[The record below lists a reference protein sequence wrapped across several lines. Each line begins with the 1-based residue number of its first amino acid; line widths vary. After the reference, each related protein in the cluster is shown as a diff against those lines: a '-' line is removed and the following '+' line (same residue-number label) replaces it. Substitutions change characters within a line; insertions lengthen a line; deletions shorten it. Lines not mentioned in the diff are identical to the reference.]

1 MTWGCWSTAAEHE
14 PVCAQVAKK
23 ANGTRN
29 SVVSRTRV
37 VTYTSNPAFSF
48 EALTTRRIL
57 RNSCFFCT
65 HIPHWTIIVEFNF
78 YNNCDDAL
86 VSPLPST
93 ALTSS
98 SELFSTHSPSFAK
111 LNRRDGA
118 GGWSPLESN
127 EQQWLQVDLGDR
139 VEIVAVATQGRY
151 GSSDWVT
158 SYTLM
163 FSDTGR
169 NWKQYRQDDTIWVFT
184 GNSNADS
191 VVHHKLLHS
200 LKARFL
206 RFVPLKWNVGGQIGL
221 RVEAFG
227 CSYKSD
233 IADFDGRSSL
243 LYRFNQKLMS
253 TFKDVVSLKF
263 KSMQGDGVL
272 FHGEGQR
279 GDYITLELQKGKLS
293 LHINLGDS
301 NLHFSNS
308 HTSVTLGSLLDDQ
321 HWHSVLIERF
331 NKQVNFTVDKHT
343 QHFRTKGDSDHL
355 DIDYELSFG
364 GIPVPGKPG
373 TFQRKNFHGCIENLY
388 YNGVNVIDLA
398 KRRKPQI
405 YTVGNVTFS
414 CSEPQIVPIT
424 FVSSS
429 QSYLLLPGT
438 PQIDGLSV
446 SFQFRTWNKDG
457 LLLFTELSE
466 NSGPLL
472 VYLHG
477 GRLTLLIQKE
487 TENPVEISEG
497 ANLHDGLWHSVN
509 INARRHRITLTLD
522 NNAATAS
529 HAITTSRI
537 YSGNSYYFGGR
548 LLRQVSVDADPQV
561 LATEF
566 SPGAGGT
573 LQLGANGMTDFGQPI
588 ELQGC
593 PDNFTDS
600 QCLNPITAF
609 QGCMRLIFIDNQPKD
624 LILVQQGSLGNF
636 SDLHID
642 LCGIKDS
649 AELNIASCVV
659 LSKWAFGKLITVSDV
674 YPTTVNMEV
683 NALSPGAPFTV
694 IVVKRATRERPVTT
708 TDCGASCPV
717 SQARLINSNINLE
730 KFIHVLEICNETNS
744 KFVGK
749 LKLLIRN
756 LQNKRH
762 YLFQLIVVDVQEYLL
777 AAIYERSCEAYRHQG
792 KTSGFFYIDSDGSG
806 PLGPLRV
813 FCNIT
818 EDKIWTAVQHNNTG
832 LTRVQGADR
841 EKPYTMSFNYNS
853 SAEQLEAVI
862 SSAEYCEQEA
872 AYHCKKSRLLNTP
885 SKPFAGFDIFG
896 VVGANRTNDTGLLA
910 FKDHLPVTQ
919 IVITDTNRSN
929 SEAAWKI
936 GPLRCYGDRQ
946 FWNAASF
953 NTEASYLH
961 FPTFHAEFSAD
972 ISFFFKTTAVSGV
985 FLENLGIKDFIRI
998 EISSPKEI
1006 TFSIDVGNGPT
1017 EATVQSPS
1025 PLNDNQWHYIRAE
1038 RNLKQTSLQVDSLPK
1053 KILEAPAEGHFRL
1066 QLNSQLFVGG
1076 TASRQRGFLGC
1087 IRSLHLNGQKL
1098 DLEERAKMTPGVKP
1112 GCPGHCSSYGNLC
1125 HNGGKCVEKYTG
1137 YFCDCTN
1144 SAYEGPFCKE
1154 EVSAL
1159 FEAGTSVTYI
1169 FQEPYPVTKN
1179 ASTSSSAIYADAVM
1193 SKENIAF
1200 SFLTAHTPSLLLYIN
1215 TYFHEYLAIILSKNG
1230 SLQVRYKLSKDGLL
1244 IFTIDSGNF
1253 ANRELHHVKI
1263 NREGREL
1270 IIQVD
1275 QVLKLKHNF
1284 SEIDFK
1290 AIKSLTLGK
1299 VTDSLSLDPEVSKAN
1314 AYGFTGCLSSVQYNH
1329 IAPLKAALRHPSV
1342 APVTVKGSL
1351 TESNCASMMDADVNT
1366 ATTIYSSSD
1375 PFGKTDEREPLTNAV
1390 RSDSA
1395 VIGGVIAV
1403 VIFIIFCIIAIMSRF
1418 LYQHKQAHR
1427 SSQKKEKEYP
1437 ENLESNFKADIDLQN
1452 TVSECK
1458 REYFI

>member
-1 MTWGCWSTAAEHE
+1 MDSPALGAVALLFAGFWHLGLTAT
-14 PVCAQVAKK
+14 
-23 ANGTRN
+23 N
-29 SVVSRTRV
+29 
-37 VTYTSNPAFSF
+37 Y
-48 EALTTRRIL
+48 
-57 RNSCFFCT
+57 
-65 HIPHWTIIVEFNF
+65 
-78 YNNCDDAL
+78 NCDGTL
-86 VSPLPST
+86 VSTLPSS
-93 ALTSS
+93 AFTSS
-98 SELFSTHSPSFAK
+98 SEFFSTHSPSFAK

-118 GGWSPLESN
+118 GGWSPLDSN

-139 VEIVAVATQGRY
+139 VEIVGVATQGRY

-169 NWKQYRQDDTIWVFT
+169 NWKQYRKDDTIWVFT

-191 VVHHKLLHS
+191 VVHHKLPHS
-200 LKARFL
+200 MKARFL
-206 RFVPLKWNVGGQIGL
+206 RFVPLKWNAGGHIGL
-221 RVEAFG
+221 RVEVFG

-263 KSMQGDGVL
+263 KSMQEDGVL

-301 NLHFSNS
+301 NLHFTNS
-308 HTSVTLGSLLDDQ
+308 HTSITLGSLLDDQ

-388 YNGVNVIDLA
+388 YNGVNIIDLA

-405 YTVGNVTFS
+405 YTVGNVTFF

-429 QSYLLLPGT
+429 RSYLLLPGT

-457 LLLFTELSE
+457 LLLSTELSE
-466 NSGPLL
+466 NSGSLL

-477 GRLTLLIQKE
+477 GRLTLLIQKVAE
-487 TENPVEISEG
+487 DPVEISEG
-497 ANLHDGLWHSVN
+497 TNLHDGLWHSLN

-522 NNAATAS
+522 NNAASAS
-529 HAITTSRI
+529 HATTVSRI
-537 YSGNSYYFGGR
+537 YSGNSYYFG
-548 LLRQVSVDADPQV
+548 
-561 LATEF
+561 
-566 SPGAGGT
+566 
-573 LQLGANGMTDFGQPI
+573 
-588 ELQGC
+588 GC

-600 QCLNPITAF
+600 QCLNPTAAF

-642 LCGIKDS
+642 LCDIKDRCLPNYC
-649 AELNIASCVV
+649 EHG
-659 LSKWAFGKLITVSDV
+659 GKCSQSW
-674 YPTTVNMEV
+674 TTFYCDCNDTSYM
-683 NALSPGAPFTV
+683 GAT
-694 IVVKRATRERPVTT
+694 
-708 TDCGASCPV
+708 CH
-717 SQARLINSNINLE
+717 NS
-730 KFIHVLEICNETNS
+730 
-744 KFVGK
+744 
-749 LKLLIRN
+749 
-756 LQNKRH
+756 
-762 YLFQLIVVDVQEYLL
+762 
-777 AAIYERSCEAYRHQG
+777 IYEQSCEAYRHQG
-792 KTSGFFYIDSDGSG
+792 KTSDFFYIDSDGSG

-818 EDKIWTAVQHNNTG
+818 DGMPFAWWVGRANEKHLYWGGSLPGIQQCACG
-832 LTRVQGADR
+832 LEESCLDMRYFCNCDADR
-841 EKPYTMSFNYNS
+841 E
-853 SAEQLEAVI
+853 EW
-862 SSAEYCEQEA
+862 
-872 AYHCKKSRLLNTP
+872 
-885 SKPFAGFDIFG
+885 
-896 VVGANRTNDTGLLA
+896 TNDTGLLG

-961 FPTFHAEFSAD
+961 FPTFHAEVSAD
-972 ISFFFKTTAVSGV
+972 ISFFFKTTSLSGV
-985 FLENLGIKDFIRI
+985 FLENLGMKDFIRV
-998 EISSPKEI
+998 EIRSPKEI

-1017 EATVQSPS
+1017 EATVQSPT
-1025 PLNDNQWHYIRAE
+1025 PLNDNQWHYVRAE
-1038 RNLKQTSLQVDSLPK
+1038 RNLKQTSLQVDNLPK
-1053 KILEAPAEGHFRL
+1053 KVLEAPAEGHFRL

-1076 TASRQRGFLGC
+1076 TASRQKGFLGC

-1125 HNGGKCVEKYTG
+1125 HNGGKCVEKYNG
-1137 YFCDCTN
+1137 YSCDCTS

-1159 FEAGTSVTYI
+1159 FEAGTSITYI

-1179 ASTSSSAIYADAVM
+1179 ASTSSSAIYADAIM

-1200 SFLTAHTPSLLLYIN
+1200 SFLTAHAPSLLLYIN
-1215 TYFHEYLAIILSKNG
+1215 TYFHEYLAVILSKNG

-1253 ANRELHHVKI
+1253 ANREMHHVKI

-1275 QVLKLKHNF
+1275 QVIKLKHNF

-1314 AYGFTGCLSSVQYNH
+1314 AYGFTGCMSSVWYNH
-1329 IAPLKAALRHPSV
+1329 IAPLKAALRHPSI

-1351 TESNCASMMDADVNT
+1351 TESSCSSLMEADVNT

-1427 SSQKKEKEYP
+1427 SSQTKEKEYP
-1437 ENLESNFKADIDLQN
+1437 ENLESSFKADIDLQN

>member
-1 MTWGCWSTAAEHE
+1 MDSAPQLSTRLILLLSSLWHL
-14 PVCAQVAKK
+14 
-23 ANGTRN
+23 G
-29 SVVSRTRV
+29 
-37 VTYTSNPAFSF
+37 
-48 EALTTRRIL
+48 LTAT
-57 RNSCFFCT
+57 N
-65 HIPHWTIIVEFNF
+65 
-78 YNNCDDAL
+78 YNCDDAL
-86 VSPLPST
+86 VSSLPLT
-93 ALTSS
+93 AFDSS
-98 SELFSTHSPSFAK
+98 SELFSVHNPSFAK

-127 EQQWLQVDLGDR
+127 PKQWLQIDLGDR
-139 VEIVAVATQGRY
+139 AEITAVATQGRY
-151 GSSDWVT
+151 GSSDWIT
-158 SYTLM
+158 SYILM

-169 NWKQYRQDDTIWVFT
+169 NWKQYRQEDGIWSRVKERERKCASQVFT
-184 GNSNADS
+184 GNTNADS

-200 LKARFL
+200 VKTRFL
-206 RFVPLKWNVGGQIGL
+206 RFVPLKWNPSGRIGL
-221 RVEAFG
+221 RVEVYG

-243 LYRFNQKLMS
+243 LYRFNQKMMS

-293 LHINLGDS
+293 LHINLGDAK
-301 NLHFSNS
+301 LRFSTS

-373 TFQRKNFHGCIENLY
+373 TFLKKNFLGCIENLY
-388 YNGVNVIDLA
+388 YNGVNIIDLA

-414 CSEPQIVPIT
+414 CSEPPIVPIT

-429 QSYLLLPGT
+429 SSYLLLPGT

-457 LLLFTELSE
+457 LLLSTELSE
-466 NSGPLL
+466 DSGVLL
-472 VYLHG
+472 LYLHI
-477 GRLTLLIQKE
+477 GRLTLVIQKVA
-487 TENPVEISEG
+487 ENSMEISAG
-497 ANLHDGLWHSVN
+497 SNLHDGLWHSVN

-522 NNAATAS
+522 NDVAAAA
-529 HAITTSRI
+529 HATTLSQI
-537 YSGNSYYFGGR
+537 YSGNSYYFGG
-548 LLRQVSVDADPQV
+548 
-561 LATEF
+561 
-566 SPGAGGT
+566 
-573 LQLGANGMTDFGQPI
+573 
-588 ELQGC
+588 C
-593 PDNFTDS
+593 PDNFTES

-642 LCGIKDS
+642 LCDIKDRCLPNYC
-649 AELNIASCVV
+649 EHG
-659 LSKWAFGKLITVSDV
+659 GKCSQSW
-674 YPTTVNMEV
+674 TTFYCDCSEMGYM
-683 NALSPGAPFTV
+683 GAT
-694 IVVKRATRERPVTT
+694 
-708 TDCGASCPV
+708 CH
-717 SQARLINSNINLE
+717 NS
-730 KFIHVLEICNETNS
+730 
-744 KFVGK
+744 
-749 LKLLIRN
+749 
-756 LQNKRH
+756 
-762 YLFQLIVVDVQEYLL
+762 
-777 AAIYERSCEAYRHQG
+777 IYEQSCEAYRHKG
-792 KTSGFFYIDSDGSG
+792 KTSGFFHIDSDGSG
-806 PLGPLRV
+806 PLGPFQV
-813 FCNIT
+813 YCNIT
-818 EDKIWTAVQHNNTG
+818 EDKIWTAVQHNNTE
-832 LTRVQGADR
+832 LTRVQGADP
-841 EKPYTMSFNYNS
+841 EKPYAMYFNYS
-853 SAEQLEAVI
+853 SSLDQIEAMI
-862 SSAEYCEQEA
+862 NSAEYCEQEV

-885 SKPFAGFDIFG
+885 NGMPYVWWVGRANEKHPYWGGSLPG
-896 VVGANRTNDTGLLA
+896 VQQCACGLEESCLDMRYFCNCDADKEEWTHDTGLLS

-919 IVITDTNRSN
+919 LMITDTNRSN
-929 SEAAWKI
+929 SEAAWRI
-936 GPLRCYGDRQ
+936 GPLRCHGDRQ

-1006 TFSIDVGNGPT
+1006 TFSIDVGNGPM
-1017 EATVQSPS
+1017 EATVQSPTS
-1025 PLNDNQWHYIRAE
+1025 LNDNQWHFVRAE
-1038 RNLKQTSLQVDSLPK
+1038 RNLKQTSLQVDNLPK

-1066 QLNSQLFVGG
+1066 QLNSQFFVGG
-1076 TASRQRGFLGC
+1076 TASRQKGFLGC

-1125 HNGGKCVEKYTG
+1125 HNGGKCVEKYNG
-1137 YFCDCTN
+1137 YFCDCT
-1144 SAYEGPFCKE
+1144 SSPYEGPFCKE
-1154 EVSAL
+1154 EVSAV

-1179 ASTSSSAIYADAVM
+1179 ASTSSSGIYADAIM

-1200 SFLTAHTPSLLLYIN
+1200 SFLTARAPSLLLYID
-1215 TYFHEYLAIILSKNG
+1215 TYFHDYLAVILSKND
-1230 SLQVRYKLSKDGLL
+1230 SLGL
-1244 IFTIDSGNF
+1244 DS
-1253 ANRELHHVKI
+1253 E
-1263 NREGREL
+1263 
-1270 IIQVD
+1270 
-1275 QVLKLKHNF
+1275 VLK
-1284 SEIDFK
+1284 
-1290 AIKSLTLGK
+1290 
-1299 VTDSLSLDPEVSKAN
+1299 AN
-1314 AYGFTGCLSSVQYNH
+1314 SHGFTGCLSSVQYNH
-1329 IAPLKAALRHPSV
+1329 IAPLKAALRHPSI

-1351 TESNCASMMDADVNT
+1351 TESSCGYIAEADVNT
-1366 ATTIYSSSD
+1366 ITTVYSSSD
-1375 PFGKTDEREPLTNAV
+1375 PFGKSDEREPLTNAI

-1403 VIFIIFCIIAIMSRF
+1403 VIFIIFCIVAIMSRF
-1418 LYQHKQAHR
+1418 LYQHKQTHR
-1427 SSQKKEKEYP
+1427 SSQAKEKEYA
-1437 ENLESNFKADIDLQN
+1437 ENLDSSFKTDIDLQN

>member
-1 MTWGCWSTAAEHE
+1 MDSRALGGFTLLLFTLWHLGLAAT
-14 PVCAQVAKK
+14 
-23 ANGTRN
+23 N
-29 SVVSRTRV
+29 
-37 VTYTSNPAFSF
+37 Y
-48 EALTTRRIL
+48 
-57 RNSCFFCT
+57 
-65 HIPHWTIIVEFNF
+65 
-78 YNNCDDAL
+78 NCDDAL
-86 VSPLPST
+86 VSPLPSA

-139 VEIVAVATQGRY
+139 VEVVAVATQGRY

-158 SYTLM
+158 SYALM

-169 NWKQYRQDDTIWVFT
+169 NWRQYRQDDSVWVFT

-200 LKARFL
+200 MKARFL
-206 RFVPLKWNVGGQIGL
+206 RFIPLKWNAGGRIGL
-221 RVEAFG
+221 RVEVFG

-293 LHINLGDS
+293 LHLNLGDS

-388 YNGVNVIDLA
+388 YNGVNIIDLA

-414 CSEPQIVPIT
+414 CSEPQVVPIT
-424 FVSSS
+424 FVSASR
-429 QSYLLLPGT
+429 SYLLLPGT
-438 PQIDGLSV
+438 AQIDGLSV

-466 NSGPLL
+466 NSGHLL

-477 GRLTLLIQKE
+477 GRLMLFIQKE
-487 TENPVEISEG
+487 TENPVEITEG
-497 ANLHDGLWHSVN
+497 TNLHDGLWHSVN

-522 NNAATAS
+522 NDAATAS
-529 HAITTSRI
+529 HATTVSRI
-537 YSGNSYYFGGR
+537 YSGNSYYFG
-548 LLRQVSVDADPQV
+548 
-561 LATEF
+561 
-566 SPGAGGT
+566 
-573 LQLGANGMTDFGQPI
+573 
-588 ELQGC
+588 GC

-642 LCGIKDS
+642 LCGIKDRCLPNYCEHGGRCS
-649 AELNIASCVV
+649 QSWTTFYCDCNNTGYTGATCHNS
-659 LSKWAFGKLITVSDV
+659 V
-674 YPTTVNMEV
+674 YE
-683 NALSPGAPFTV
+683 
-694 IVVKRATRERPVTT
+694 
-708 TDCGASCPV
+708 
-717 SQARLINSNINLE
+717 Q
-730 KFIHVLEICNETNS
+730 
-744 KFVGK
+744 
-749 LKLLIRN
+749 
-756 LQNKRH
+756 
-762 YLFQLIVVDVQEYLL
+762 
-777 AAIYERSCEAYRHQG
+777 SCEAYRHQG

-818 EDKIWTAVQHNNTG
+818 EDKIWTAVQHNSTG
-832 LTRVQGADR
+832 LTRVQGAGP
-841 EKPYTMSFNYNS
+841 ENPYTMSFNYNS

-862 SSAEYCEQEA
+862 NSAEYCEQEA
-872 AYHCKKSRLLNTP
+872 SYHCKKSRLLNTP
-885 SKPFAGFDIFG
+885 NGMPFAWW
-896 VVGANRTNDTGLLA
+896 VGRANEKHLYWGGSLPGIQQCACGLEESCLDMRYFCNCDADREEWTNDTGLLA

-961 FPTFHAEFSAD
+961 FPTLHAEVSAD
-972 ISFFFKTTAVSGV
+972 ISFFFKTTAVAGV

-1017 EATVQSPS
+1017 EATVQSPT
-1025 PLNDNQWHYIRAE
+1025 PLNDNQWHYVRAE

-1053 KILEAPAEGHFRL
+1053 KVLQAPAEGHFRL

-1076 TASRQRGFLGC
+1076 TASRQKGFLGC

-1144 SAYEGPFCKE
+1144 SAYEGPYCKE

-1159 FEAGTSVTYI
+1159 FEAGTSVTYT

-1179 ASTSSSAIYADAVM
+1179 ASTSSSAIYVDAVM

-1215 TYFHEYLAIILSKNG
+1215 TYFHEYLAVILSKNG

-1342 APVTVKGSL
+1342 APVTVRGSL
-1351 TESNCASMMDADVNT
+1351 TESSCASMLEADVNT

-1427 SSQKKEKEYP
+1427 NSQKKEKEYP
-1437 ENLESNFKADIDLQN
+1437 ENLESSFKADIDLQN

>member
-1 MTWGCWSTAAEHE
+1 MDSAPQLSTRLILLLSSLWHL
-14 PVCAQVAKK
+14 
-23 ANGTRN
+23 G
-29 SVVSRTRV
+29 
-37 VTYTSNPAFSF
+37 
-48 EALTTRRIL
+48 LTAT
-57 RNSCFFCT
+57 N
-65 HIPHWTIIVEFNF
+65 
-78 YNNCDDAL
+78 YNCDDAL
-86 VSPLPST
+86 VSSLPLT
-93 ALTSS
+93 AFDSS
-98 SELFSTHSPSFAK
+98 SELFSVHNPSFAK

-127 EQQWLQVDLGDR
+127 PKQWLQIDLGDR
-139 VEIVAVATQGRY
+139 AEITAVATQGRY
-151 GSSDWVT
+151 GSSDWIT
-158 SYTLM
+158 SYILM

-169 NWKQYRQDDTIWVFT
+169 NWKQYRQEDGIWSRVKERERKCASQVFT
-184 GNSNADS
+184 GNTNADS

-200 LKARFL
+200 VKTRFL
-206 RFVPLKWNVGGQIGL
+206 RFVPLKWNPSGRIGL
-221 RVEAFG
+221 RVEVYG

-243 LYRFNQKLMS
+243 LYRFNQKMMS

-293 LHINLGDS
+293 LHINLGDAK
-301 NLHFSNS
+301 LRFSTS

-373 TFQRKNFHGCIENLY
+373 TFLKKNFLGCIENLY
-388 YNGVNVIDLA
+388 YNGVNIIDLA

-414 CSEPQIVPIT
+414 CSEPPIVPIT

-429 QSYLLLPGT
+429 SSYLLLPGT

-457 LLLFTELSE
+457 LLLSTELSE
-466 NSGPLL
+466 DSGVLL
-472 VYLHG
+472 LYLHI
-477 GRLTLLIQKE
+477 GRLTLVIQKVA
-487 TENPVEISEG
+487 ENSMEISAG
-497 ANLHDGLWHSVN
+497 SNLHDGLWHSVN

-522 NNAATAS
+522 NDVAAAA
-529 HAITTSRI
+529 HATTLSQI
-537 YSGNSYYFGGR
+537 YSGNSYYFGG
-548 LLRQVSVDADPQV
+548 
-561 LATEF
+561 
-566 SPGAGGT
+566 
-573 LQLGANGMTDFGQPI
+573 
-588 ELQGC
+588 C
-593 PDNFTDS
+593 PDNFTES

-642 LCGIKDS
+642 LCDIKDRCLPNYC
-649 AELNIASCVV
+649 EHG
-659 LSKWAFGKLITVSDV
+659 GKCSQSW
-674 YPTTVNMEV
+674 TTFYCDCSEMGYM
-683 NALSPGAPFTV
+683 GAT
-694 IVVKRATRERPVTT
+694 
-708 TDCGASCPV
+708 CH
-717 SQARLINSNINLE
+717 NS
-730 KFIHVLEICNETNS
+730 
-744 KFVGK
+744 
-749 LKLLIRN
+749 
-756 LQNKRH
+756 
-762 YLFQLIVVDVQEYLL
+762 
-777 AAIYERSCEAYRHQG
+777 IYEQSCEAYRHKG
-792 KTSGFFYIDSDGSG
+792 KTSGFFHIDSDGSG
-806 PLGPLRV
+806 PLGPFQV
-813 FCNIT
+813 YCNIT
-818 EDKIWTAVQHNNTG
+818 EDKIWTAVQHNNTE
-832 LTRVQGADR
+832 LTRVQGADP
-841 EKPYTMSFNYNS
+841 EKPYAMYFNYS
-853 SAEQLEAVI
+853 SSLDQIEAMI
-862 SSAEYCEQEA
+862 NSAEYCEQEV

-885 SKPFAGFDIFG
+885 NGMPYVWWVGRANEKHPYWGGSLPG
-896 VVGANRTNDTGLLA
+896 VQQCACGLDESCLDMRYFCNCDADKEEWTHDTGLLS

-919 IVITDTNRSN
+919 LVITDTNRSN
-929 SEAAWKI
+929 SEAAWRI
-936 GPLRCYGDRQ
+936 GPLRCHGDRQ

-1006 TFSIDVGNGPT
+1006 TFSIDVGNGPM
-1017 EATVQSPS
+1017 EATVQSPTS
-1025 PLNDNQWHYIRAE
+1025 LNDNQWHFVRAE
-1038 RNLKQTSLQVDSLPK
+1038 RNLKQTSLQVDNLPK

-1066 QLNSQLFVGG
+1066 QLNSQFFVGG
-1076 TASRQRGFLGC
+1076 TASRQKGFLGC

-1125 HNGGKCVEKYTG
+1125 HNGGKCVEKYNG
-1137 YFCDCTN
+1137 YFCDCT
-1144 SAYEGPFCKE
+1144 SSPYEGPFCKE
-1154 EVSAL
+1154 EVSAV

-1179 ASTSSSAIYADAVM
+1179 ASTSSSGIYADAIM

-1200 SFLTAHTPSLLLYIN
+1200 SFLTARAPSLLLYID
-1215 TYFHEYLAIILSKNG
+1215 TYFHDYLAVILSKND
-1230 SLQVRYKLSKDGLL
+1230 SLGL
-1244 IFTIDSGNF
+1244 DS
-1253 ANRELHHVKI
+1253 E
-1263 NREGREL
+1263 
-1270 IIQVD
+1270 
-1275 QVLKLKHNF
+1275 VLK
-1284 SEIDFK
+1284 
-1290 AIKSLTLGK
+1290 
-1299 VTDSLSLDPEVSKAN
+1299 AN
-1314 AYGFTGCLSSVQYNH
+1314 SHGFMGCLSSVQYNH
-1329 IAPLKAALRHPSV
+1329 IAPLKAALRHPSI

-1351 TESNCASMMDADVNT
+1351 TESSCGYIAEADVNT
-1366 ATTIYSSSD
+1366 ITTVYSSSD
-1375 PFGKTDEREPLTNAV
+1375 PFGKSDEREPLTNAI

-1403 VIFIIFCIIAIMSRF
+1403 VIFIIFCIVAIMSRF
-1418 LYQHKQAHR
+1418 LYQHKQTHR
-1427 SSQKKEKEYP
+1427 SSQAKEKEYA
-1437 ENLESNFKADIDLQN
+1437 ENLDSSFKTDIDLQN

>member
-1 MTWGCWSTAAEHE
+1 MDSPALGAVALLLAGFWHLGLTAT
-14 PVCAQVAKK
+14 
-23 ANGTRN
+23 N
-29 SVVSRTRV
+29 
-37 VTYTSNPAFSF
+37 Y
-48 EALTTRRIL
+48 
-57 RNSCFFCT
+57 
-65 HIPHWTIIVEFNF
+65 
-78 YNNCDDAL
+78 NCDGAL
-86 VSPLPST
+86 VSTLPSS
-93 ALTSS
+93 AFTSS
-98 SELFSTHSPSFAK
+98 SDFFSTHSPSFAK

-118 GGWSPLESN
+118 GGWSPLDSN

-139 VEIVAVATQGRY
+139 VEIVGVATQGRY

-169 NWKQYRQDDTIWVFT
+169 NWKQYRKDDTVWVFT

-200 LKARFL
+200 MKARFL
-206 RFVPLKWNVGGQIGL
+206 RFIPLKWNVGGHIGL
-221 RVEAFG
+221 RVEVFG

-263 KSMQGDGVL
+263 KSMQEDGVL

-301 NLHFSNS
+301 NLHFTNS
-308 HTSVTLGSLLDDQ
+308 HTSITLGSLLDDQ

-388 YNGVNVIDLA
+388 YNGVNIIDLA

-405 YTVGNVTFS
+405 YTGNVTFS

-429 QSYLLLPGT
+429 RSYLLLPGT

-457 LLLFTELSE
+457 LLLSTELSE
-466 NSGPLL
+466 NSGSLL

-477 GRLTLLIQKE
+477 GRLTLLIQKMAE
-487 TENPVEISEG
+487 DPVEISE
-497 ANLHDGLWHSVN
+497 
-509 INARRHRITLTLD
+509 
-522 NNAATAS
+522 
-529 HAITTSRI
+529 
-537 YSGNSYYFGGR
+537 
-548 LLRQVSVDADPQV
+548 
-561 LATEF
+561 
-566 SPGAGGT
+566 
-573 LQLGANGMTDFGQPI
+573 
-588 ELQGC
+588 GC

-642 LCGIKDS
+642 LCDIKDRCLPNYC
-649 AELNIASCVV
+649 EHG
-659 LSKWAFGKLITVSDV
+659 GKCSQSW
-674 YPTTVNMEV
+674 TTFYCDCNDT
-683 NALSPGAPFTV
+683 SYTGAT
-694 IVVKRATRERPVTT
+694 
-708 TDCGASCPV
+708 CH
-717 SQARLINSNINLE
+717 NS
-730 KFIHVLEICNETNS
+730 
-744 KFVGK
+744 
-749 LKLLIRN
+749 
-756 LQNKRH
+756 
-762 YLFQLIVVDVQEYLL
+762 
-777 AAIYERSCEAYRHQG
+777 IYEQSCEAYRHQG
-792 KTSGFFYIDSDGSG
+792 KTSDFFYIDSDGSG

-832 LTRVQGADR
+832 LTRVQGAGP

-853 SAEQLEAVI
+853 SSEQLEAVI
-862 SSAEYCEQEA
+862 NSAEYCEQEA

-885 SKPFAGFDIFG
+885 NGIPFAWW
-896 VVGANRTNDTGLLA
+896 VGRANEKHLYWGGSLPGIQQCACGLEESCLDMRYFCNCDADREEWTNDTGLLA

-961 FPTFHAEFSAD
+961 FPTFHAEVSAD
-972 ISFFFKTTAVSGV
+972 ISFFFKTTSLSGV
-985 FLENLGIKDFIRI
+985 FLENLGMKDFIRV
-998 EISSPKEI
+998 EIRSPKEI

-1017 EATVQSPS
+1017 EATVQSPT
-1025 PLNDNQWHYIRAE
+1025 PLNDNQWHYVRAE
-1038 RNLKQTSLQVDSLPK
+1038 RNLKQTSLQVDNLPK
-1053 KILEAPAEGHFRL
+1053 KVLEAPAEGHFRL

-1076 TASRQRGFLGC
+1076 TASRQKGFLGC

-1125 HNGGKCVEKYTG
+1125 HNGGKCVEKYNG
-1137 YFCDCTN
+1137 YSCDCTG
-1144 SAYEGPFCKE
+1144 SAYEGPYCKE

-1159 FEAGTSVTYI
+1159 FEAGTSITYI

-1179 ASTSSSAIYADAVM
+1179 TSTSSSAIYADAIM

-1200 SFLTAHTPSLLLYIN
+1200 SFLTAHAPSLLLYIN
-1215 TYFHEYLAIILSKNG
+1215 TYFHEYLAVILSKNG

-1253 ANRELHHVKI
+1253 ANREMHRVKI

-1270 IIQVD
+1270 IIQVFI
-1275 QVLKLKHNF
+1275 KLKHNF

-1299 VTDSLSLDPEVSKAN
+1299 VTDSLTMDPEVSKAN
-1314 AYGFTGCLSSVQYNH
+1314 AYGFTGCMSSVWYNH
-1329 IAPLKAALRHPSV
+1329 IAPLKAALRHPSI

-1351 TESNCASMMDADVNT
+1351 TESSCSSLTEADVNT

-1427 SSQKKEKEYP
+1427 SSQTKEKEYP
-1437 ENLESNFKADIDLQN
+1437 ENLESSFKADTDLQN

>member
-1 MTWGCWSTAAEHE
+1 MDSPALGGFTLLLVSFWHLGLTAT
-14 PVCAQVAKK
+14 
-23 ANGTRN
+23 N
-29 SVVSRTRV
+29 
-37 VTYTSNPAFSF
+37 Y
-48 EALTTRRIL
+48 
-57 RNSCFFCT
+57 
-65 HIPHWTIIVEFNF
+65 
-78 YNNCDDAL
+78 NCDDAL
-86 VSPLPST
+86 VSALPSS
-93 ALTSS
+93 AFTSS
-98 SELFSTHSPSFAK
+98 SEFFSTHSPSFAK

-118 GGWSPLESN
+118 GGWSPLYSN

-169 NWKQYRQDDTIWVFT
+169 NWKQYRQDDTVWVFT

-200 LKARFL
+200 MKARFL

-221 RVEAFG
+221 RVEVFG

-279 GDYITLELQKGKLS
+279 GDYITLEMQKGKLS

-301 NLHFSNS
+301 NLHSTNS

-388 YNGVNVIDLA
+388 YNGVNIIDLA

-429 QSYLLLPGT
+429 RSYLLLPGT

-457 LLLFTELSE
+457 LLLSTELSE
-466 NSGPLL
+466 KSGSLL

-477 GRLTLLIQKE
+477 GRLTLLIQKV

-497 ANLHDGLWHSVN
+497 TNLHDGLWHSVN

-529 HAITTSRI
+529 HATIVSRI
-537 YSGNSYYFGGR
+537 YSGNSYYFG
-548 LLRQVSVDADPQV
+548 
-561 LATEF
+561 
-566 SPGAGGT
+566 
-573 LQLGANGMTDFGQPI
+573 
-588 ELQGC
+588 GC

-642 LCGIKDS
+642 LCGIKDRCLPNYC
-649 AELNIASCVV
+649 EHG
-659 LSKWAFGKLITVSDV
+659 GKCSQSW
-674 YPTTVNMEV
+674 TTFYCDCNDTGYT
-683 NALSPGAPFTV
+683 GAT
-694 IVVKRATRERPVTT
+694 
-708 TDCGASCPV
+708 CH
-717 SQARLINSNINLE
+717 NS
-730 KFIHVLEICNETNS
+730 
-744 KFVGK
+744 
-749 LKLLIRN
+749 
-756 LQNKRH
+756 
-762 YLFQLIVVDVQEYLL
+762 
-777 AAIYERSCEAYRHQG
+777 IYEQSCEAYRHQG
-792 KTSGFFYIDSDGSG
+792 KSSGFFYIDSDGSG
-806 PLGPLRV
+806 PLGPLQV

-818 EDKIWTAVQHNNTG
+818 EDKIWTAVQHNNTE
-832 LTRVQGADR
+832 LTRVQGAGL

-853 SAEQLEAVI
+853 SMEQLEAVI
-862 SSAEYCEQEA
+862 NSAEYCEQEA
-872 AYHCKKSRLLNTP
+872 AYHCRKSRLLNTP
-885 SKPFAGFDIFG
+885 NGMPFAWW
-896 VVGANRTNDTGLLA
+896 VGRANEKHLYWGGSLPGIQQCACGLEESCLDMRYFCNCDADREEWTNDTGLLA

-961 FPTFHAEFSAD
+961 FPTFHAEVSAD
-972 ISFFFKTTAVSGV
+972 ISFFFKTTAPSGV
-985 FLENLGIKDFIRI
+985 FLENLGIKDFIRV

-1006 TFSIDVGNGPT
+1006 VFSVDVGNGPT
-1017 EATVQSPS
+1017 EAIVQSPT
-1025 PLNDNQWHYIRAE
+1025 PLNDNQWHYVRAE
-1038 RNLKQTSLQVDSLPK
+1038 RNLKQTSLQVDNLPK
-1053 KILEAPAEGHFRL
+1053 KVLEAPAEGHFRL

-1076 TASRQRGFLGC
+1076 TASRQKGFMGC

-1098 DLEERAKMTPGVKP
+1098 DLEERAKMTSGVKP

-1125 HNGGKCVEKYTG
+1125 HNGGKCVEKYNG
-1137 YFCDCTN
+1137 YYCDCTN
-1144 SAYEGPFCKE
+1144 SAYEGPFCK
-1154 EVSAL
+1154 
-1159 FEAGTSVTYI
+1159 
-1169 FQEPYPVTKN
+1169 K
-1179 ASTSSSAIYADAVM
+1179 
-1193 SKENIAF
+1193 
-1200 SFLTAHTPSLLLYIN
+1200 
-1215 TYFHEYLAIILSKNG
+1215 G

-1263 NREGREL
+1263 NRDGREL

-1290 AIKSLTLGK
+1290 ATKSLTLGK

-1314 AYGFTGCLSSVQYNH
+1314 AYGFTGCLSSVRYNH
-1329 IAPLKAALRHPSV
+1329 IAPLKAALRHPSI

-1351 TESNCASMMDADVNT
+1351 TESSCASLMETDVNT

-1427 SSQKKEKEYP
+1427 SSQTKEKEHP
-1437 ENLESNFKADIDLQN
+1437 ENLESSFKADIDLQN
-1452 TVSECK
+1452 TSQKPE
-1458 REYFI
+1458 I

>member
-1 MTWGCWSTAAEHE
+1 MDSPALGAVALLLAGFWHLGLTAT
-14 PVCAQVAKK
+14 
-23 ANGTRN
+23 N
-29 SVVSRTRV
+29 
-37 VTYTSNPAFSF
+37 Y
-48 EALTTRRIL
+48 
-57 RNSCFFCT
+57 
-65 HIPHWTIIVEFNF
+65 
-78 YNNCDDAL
+78 NCDGAL
-86 VSPLPST
+86 VSTLPSS
-93 ALTSS
+93 AFTSS
-98 SELFSTHSPSFAK
+98 SDFFSTHSPSFAK

-118 GGWSPLESN
+118 GGWSPLDSN

-139 VEIVAVATQGRY
+139 VEIVGVATQGRY

-169 NWKQYRQDDTIWVFT
+169 NWKQYRKDDTVWVFT

-200 LKARFL
+200 MKARFL
-206 RFVPLKWNVGGQIGL
+206 RFIPLKWNVGGHIGL
-221 RVEAFG
+221 RVEVFG

-263 KSMQGDGVL
+263 KSMQEDGVL

-301 NLHFSNS
+301 NLHFTNS
-308 HTSVTLGSLLDDQ
+308 HTSITLGSLLDDQ

-388 YNGVNVIDLA
+388 YNGVNIIDLA

-405 YTVGNVTFS
+405 YTGNVTFS

-429 QSYLLLPGT
+429 RSYLLLPGT

-457 LLLFTELSE
+457 LLLSTELSE
-466 NSGPLL
+466 NSGSLL

-477 GRLTLLIQKE
+477 GRLTLLIQKMAE
-487 TENPVEISEG
+487 DPVEISE
-497 ANLHDGLWHSVN
+497 
-509 INARRHRITLTLD
+509 
-522 NNAATAS
+522 
-529 HAITTSRI
+529 
-537 YSGNSYYFGGR
+537 
-548 LLRQVSVDADPQV
+548 
-561 LATEF
+561 
-566 SPGAGGT
+566 
-573 LQLGANGMTDFGQPI
+573 
-588 ELQGC
+588 GC

-642 LCGIKDS
+642 LCDIKDRCLPNYC
-649 AELNIASCVV
+649 EHG
-659 LSKWAFGKLITVSDV
+659 GKCSQSW
-674 YPTTVNMEV
+674 TTFYCDCNDT
-683 NALSPGAPFTV
+683 SYTGAT
-694 IVVKRATRERPVTT
+694 
-708 TDCGASCPV
+708 CH
-717 SQARLINSNINLE
+717 NS
-730 KFIHVLEICNETNS
+730 
-744 KFVGK
+744 
-749 LKLLIRN
+749 
-756 LQNKRH
+756 
-762 YLFQLIVVDVQEYLL
+762 
-777 AAIYERSCEAYRHQG
+777 IYEQSCEAYRHQG
-792 KTSGFFYIDSDGSG
+792 KTSDFFYIDSDGSG

-832 LTRVQGADR
+832 LTRVQGAGP

-853 SAEQLEAVI
+853 SSEQLEAVI
-862 SSAEYCEQEA
+862 NSAEYCEQEA

-885 SKPFAGFDIFG
+885 NGIPFAWW
-896 VVGANRTNDTGLLA
+896 VGRANEKHLYWGGSLPGIQQCACGLEESCLDMRYFCNCDADREEWTNDTGLLA

-961 FPTFHAEFSAD
+961 FPTFHAEVSAD
-972 ISFFFKTTAVSGV
+972 ISFFFKTTSLSGV
-985 FLENLGIKDFIRI
+985 FLENLGMKDFIRV
-998 EISSPKEI
+998 EIRSPKEI

-1017 EATVQSPS
+1017 EATVQSPT
-1025 PLNDNQWHYIRAE
+1025 PLNDNQWHYVRAE
-1038 RNLKQTSLQVDSLPK
+1038 RNLKQTSLQVDNLPK
-1053 KILEAPAEGHFRL
+1053 KVLEAPAEGHFRL

-1076 TASRQRGFLGC
+1076 TASRQKGFLGC

-1125 HNGGKCVEKYTG
+1125 HNGGKCVEKYNG
-1137 YFCDCTN
+1137 YSCDCTG
-1144 SAYEGPFCKE
+1144 SAYEGPYCKE

-1159 FEAGTSVTYI
+1159 FEAGTSITYI

-1179 ASTSSSAIYADAVM
+1179 TSTSSSAIYADAIM

-1200 SFLTAHTPSLLLYIN
+1200 SFLTAHAPSLLLYIN
-1215 TYFHEYLAIILSKNG
+1215 TYFHEYLAVILSKNG

-1253 ANRELHHVKI
+1253 ANREMHRVKI

-1270 IIQVD
+1270 IIQVCHGRSFA
-1275 QVLKLKHNF
+1275 LFPH
-1284 SEIDFK
+1284 
-1290 AIKSLTLGK
+1290 SLTM
-1299 VTDSLSLDPEVSKAN
+1299 DPEVSKAN
-1314 AYGFTGCLSSVQYNH
+1314 AYGFTGCMSSVWYNH
-1329 IAPLKAALRHPSV
+1329 IAPLKAALRHPSI

-1351 TESNCASMMDADVNT
+1351 TESSCSSLTEADVNT

-1427 SSQKKEKEYP
+1427 SSQTKEKEYP
-1437 ENLESNFKADIDLQN
+1437 ENLESSFKADTDLQN

>member
-1 MTWGCWSTAAEHE
+1 MEPAPKLSSRLALLLFSVWHLGRTAT
-14 PVCAQVAKK
+14 
-23 ANGTRN
+23 N
-29 SVVSRTRV
+29 
-37 VTYTSNPAFSF
+37 Y
-48 EALTTRRIL
+48 
-57 RNSCFFCT
+57 
-65 HIPHWTIIVEFNF
+65 
-78 YNNCDDAL
+78 NCDDAL
-86 VSPLPST
+86 LSSLPLT
-93 ALTSS
+93 AFDSS
-98 SELFSTHSPSFAK
+98 SELFSIQSPSFAK

-127 EQQWLQVDLGDR
+127 PQQWLQIDLGDR
-139 VEIVAVATQGRY
+139 VEITAVATQGRY
-151 GSSDWVT
+151 GSSDWIT
-158 SYTLM
+158 SYILM

-169 NWKQYRQDDTIWVFT
+169 NWKQYRQEDSIWVFT
-184 GNSNADS
+184 GNTNADS

-200 LKARFL
+200 VKTRFL
-206 RFVPLKWNVGGQIGL
+206 RFVPLKWNPNGRIGL
-221 RVEAFG
+221 RVEVYG

-243 LYRFNQKLMS
+243 LYRFNQKMMS

-301 NLHFSNS
+301 KLRFSTS

-373 TFQRKNFHGCIENLY
+373 TFLKKNFLGCIENLY
-388 YNGVNVIDLA
+388 YNGVNIIDLA

-414 CSEPQIVPIT
+414 CSEPPIVPIT

-429 QSYLLLPGT
+429 SSYLLLPGT

-457 LLLFTELSE
+457 MLLSTELSE
-466 NSGPLL
+466 DSGVLL
-472 VYLHG
+472 LYLHA
-477 GRLTLLIQKE
+477 GRLTLVIQKVA
-487 TENPVEISEG
+487 ENPMEISAG
-497 ANLHDGLWHSVN
+497 SNLHDGLWHSVN

-522 NNAATAS
+522 NDVAAAG
-529 HAITTSRI
+529 HATTLSQI
-537 YSGNSYYFGGR
+537 YSGKSYYFG
-548 LLRQVSVDADPQV
+548 
-561 LATEF
+561 
-566 SPGAGGT
+566 
-573 LQLGANGMTDFGQPI
+573 
-588 ELQGC
+588 GC

-642 LCGIKDS
+642 LCDIKDRCLPNYC
-649 AELNIASCVV
+649 EHG
-659 LSKWAFGKLITVSDV
+659 GKCSQSW
-674 YPTTVNMEV
+674 TT
-683 NALSPGAPFTV
+683 FYC
-694 IVVKRATRERPVTT
+694 
-708 TDCGASCPV
+708 DCSEMGYMGETCH
-717 SQARLINSNINLE
+717 NS
-730 KFIHVLEICNETNS
+730 
-744 KFVGK
+744 
-749 LKLLIRN
+749 
-756 LQNKRH
+756 
-762 YLFQLIVVDVQEYLL
+762 
-777 AAIYERSCEAYRHQG
+777 IYEQSCEAYRHKG
-792 KTSGFFYIDSDGSG
+792 KTSGFFHIDSDGSG
-806 PLGPLRV
+806 PLGPFQV
-813 FCNIT
+813 YCNIT
-818 EDKIWTAVQHNNTG
+818 DGMPYVWWVGRANEKHPYWGGSLPGVQQCACGLEESCLDMRYFCNCDADKEEW
-832 LTRVQGADR
+832 
-841 EKPYTMSFNYNS
+841 
-853 SAEQLEAVI
+853 
-862 SSAEYCEQEA
+862 
-872 AYHCKKSRLLNTP
+872 
-885 SKPFAGFDIFG
+885 
-896 VVGANRTNDTGLLA
+896 TNDTGLLS
-910 FKDHLPVTQ
+910 FKDHLPLTQ
-919 IVITDTNRSN
+919 LVITDTNRSN
-929 SEAAWKI
+929 SEAVWRI
-936 GPLRCYGDRQ
+936 GPLRCHGDRQ

-972 ISFFFKTTAVSGV
+972 ISFFFKTTAMTGV

-1006 TFSIDVGNGPT
+1006 TFSIDVGNGPM
-1017 EATVQSPS
+1017 EATVQSPT
-1025 PLNDNQWHYIRAE
+1025 PLNDNQWHYVRAE
-1038 RNLKQTSLQVDSLPK
+1038 RNLKQTSLQVDDLPK

-1066 QLNSQLFVGG
+1066 QLNSQFFVGG
-1076 TASRQRGFLGC
+1076 TASRQKGFLGC

-1098 DLEERAKMTPGVKP
+1098 DLEERAKVTPGVKP

-1125 HNGGKCVEKYTG
+1125 HNGGKCVEKYNG
-1137 YFCDCTN
+1137 YFCDCT
-1144 SAYEGPFCKE
+1144 SSPYEGPFCKE
-1154 EVSAL
+1154 EVSAV

-1179 ASTSSSAIYADAVM
+1179 TSTSSSGIYADAIM

-1200 SFLTAHTPSLLLYIN
+1200 SFLTARAPSLLLYID
-1215 TYFHEYLAIILSKNG
+1215 TYFHDYLAVILSKNG
-1230 SLQVRYKLSKDGLL
+1230 SLQVRYKLSKDGFL
-1244 IFTIDSGNF
+1244 IFTIDSGNL

-1263 NREGREL
+1263 NREGKEL

-1275 QVLKLKHNF
+1275 QVLRLKHNL

-1290 AIKSLTLGK
+1290 AMKSLTLGK
-1299 VTDSLSLDPEVSKAN
+1299 VADSLGLDSEVLKAN
-1314 AYGFTGCLSSVQYNH
+1314 SHGFIGCLSSVQYNH
-1329 IAPLKAALRHPSV
+1329 IAPLKAALRHPSI

-1351 TESNCASMMDADVNT
+1351 TESSCGYIAEADVNT
-1366 ATTIYSSSD
+1366 VTTVYSSSD
-1375 PFGKTDEREPLTNAV
+1375 PFGKSDEREPLTNAI

-1403 VIFIIFCIIAIMSRF
+1403 VIFIIFCIVAIMSRF
-1418 LYQHKQAHR
+1418 LYQHKQTHR
-1427 SSQKKEKEYP
+1427 SSQAKEREYS
-1437 ENLESNFKADIDLQN
+1437 ENLDSSFKTDIDLQN